1 MIEFLSTSSTI
12 CAILLFSMFIML
24 VGFSL
29 WIESKSNG
37 TSKIE
42 VQTISKEPLV
52 HKSSIDLR
60 KTHLIRTHFDSDVD
74 AYWIWK
80 YKKL

>member
-1 MIEFLSTSSTI
+1 MINFLSTSPTI
-12 CAILLFSMFIML
+12 CAIILLGIIYIPI
-24 VGFSL
+24 GFAL
-29 WIESKSNG
+29 WIESKSTG

-60 KTHLIRTHFDSDVD
+60 KTHLIRAHFDSDID
-74 AYWIWK
+74 AYWI
-80 YKKL
+80 